1 LGKEI
6 RRPLGSGPKHLNAKI
21 LRICE
26 KTILRLGH
34 EVMLICDLTQSWS
47 ATAGGGV
54 GTYLR
59 EKQRYFI
66 EHSPA
71 RLLRIVPGA
80 EDKIERIGD
89 HIFAE
94 VAAPKVP
101 GSPHYRFILN
111 TKKVHALLQEYR
123 PDIIESHCPWV
134 LPWVAIN
141 HRRKFPETGLV
152 AAYHTDFPN
161 VHVHRVL
168 RPVAGERIAERGRRI
183 AYGHMEKLYN
193 EFDWLYVLN
202 KEMQDDFADHG
213 LKHSSV
219 MSFGVDTSIFSPNR
233 HDANLRT
240 HLGLKNNGPL
250 LIYAGRID
258 VEKRADLVA
267 DAFRLLPADLGA
279 SLIMV
284 GDGKLRARLMT
295 EFADK
300 DAAFPGFVRD
310 RSELARL
317 LSSCDIYVSG
327 MADETFGISII
338 EAQSSGL
345 PVVGVKSGAMPDR
358 IVTGT
363 GLLGEAGNAAEMAAN
378 IQSVWAS
385 GAKAMGQ
392 KARAH
397 VDGRYSWDQSVELL
411 FSDVYPN
418 ALKRRDA
425 RIGRAQA

>member
-1 LGKEI
+1 
-6 RRPLGSGPKHLNAKI
+6 
-21 LRICE
+21 
-26 KTILRLGH
+26 
-34 EVMLICDLTQSWS
+34 MMICDLTQSWS

-66 EHSPA
+66 ENSPA
-71 RLLRIVPGA
+71 QLLRIVPGA

-101 GSPHYRFILN
+101 GSPHYRFIIN

-141 HRRKFPETGLV
+141 HRRKFQNTALV

-168 RPVAGERIAERGRRI
+168 RPIAGEAIAERGRRI
-183 AYGHMEKLYN
+183 AYGHMERLYN

-202 KEMQDDFADHG
+202 REMQDDFAAHG
-213 LKHSSV
+213 LKHTSV
-219 MSFGVDTSIFSPNR
+219 MSFGVDTAIFSPDRRDNG
-233 HDANLRT
+233 LRAQM
-240 HLGLKNNGPL
+240 GLKNSGPL

-267 DAFRLLPADLGA
+267 DAFRQLPKELGA

-284 GDGKLRARLMT
+284 GDGKLRSKLMA
-295 EFADK
+295 EFSDK

-310 RSELARL
+310 RAELARL
-317 LSSCDIYVSG
+317 LSSSDIYVSG

-338 EAQSSGL
+338 EAQASGL
-345 PVVGVKSGAMPDR
+345 PVVGVASGAMPDR
-358 IVTGT
+358 IVAGT
-363 GLLGEAGNAAEMAAN
+363 GMLGEPGDAAAMAAN
-378 IQSVWAS
+378 IQAVWEQ
-385 GAKAMGQ
+385 GAAIMGHA
-392 KARAH
+392 ARTH
-397 VDGRYSWDQSVELL
+397 VDGRFSWDQSVKLL
-411 FSDVYPN
+411 FDDVYPN
-418 ALKRRDA
+418 ALRQRDVRMA
-425 RIGRAQA
+425 RISA

>member
-1 LGKEI
+1 
-6 RRPLGSGPKHLNAKI
+6 
-21 LRICE
+21 
-26 KTILRLGH
+26 
-34 EVMLICDLTQSWS
+34 
-47 ATAGGGV
+47 
-54 GTYLR
+54 
-59 EKQRYFI
+59 
-66 EHSPA
+66 
-71 RLLRIVPGA
+71 
-80 EDKIERIGD
+80 
-89 HIFAE
+89 
-94 VAAPKVP
+94 
-101 GSPHYRFILN
+101 
-111 TKKVHALLQEYR
+111 
-123 PDIIESHCPWV
+123 
-134 LPWVAIN
+134 
-141 HRRKFPETGLV
+141 
-152 AAYHTDFPN
+152 
-161 VHVHRVL
+161 VL

-233 HDANLRT
+233 HDANLRAQ
-240 HLGLKNNGPL
+240 LGLKNNGPL

-300 DAAFPGFVRD
+300 ADKDAAFPGFVRD

-338 EAQSSGL
+338 EAQASGL

-363 GLLGEAGNAAEMAAN
+363 GLLGEGGNAAAMAAN

-397 VDGRYSWDQSVELL
+397 VNGRYSWDQSVELL

-425 RIGRAQA
+425 RIGRALA